1 MAFLLLSF
9 ELAVSHSLFLSLSFS
24 LLSLCWH
31 SFTSGLAGVE
41 NRSWPKHGRAHL
53 HDMNIMERAG
63 SSVNSGYTR
72 ERYLLNEESGY
83 HR

>member
-1 MAFLLLSF
+1 MAFLFLSF
-9 ELAVSHSLFLSLSFS
+9 EFAISFPLSFPPFS
-24 LLSLCWH
+24 LYWY
-31 SFTSGLAGVE
+31 SFTSGLAQGVE
-41 NRSWPKHGRAHL
+41 NRSWSKHGRAHL

-63 SSVNSGYTR
+63 SSVNSGYTTR